1 MINNKL
7 LINGNLVDGHRSADV
22 INPALGKAFATVG
35 LASESQADAAVAAA
49 KAAFPGWAATP
60 LAQRQMAVSRYA
72 DAIRDNAKILA
83 STLTQEQGKP
93 LVEAAAE
100 VKYTEIFLRYFAQ
113 SGFESE
119 LLQDDDDYRIEMIHK
134 PLGPVVGITPWN
146 LPLLI
151 GANKIG
157 PAVVTGN
164 TVILKPAPTTPL
176 TSLMLGTLAQNIF
189 PPGVV
194 NVITDANDLGERLSR
209 HPDVAKITFTG
220 STATGKKVAQSAA
233 NSFKRLTLELGGND
247 AGIVLDDINVNAVAA
262 KILGGSFM
270 NAGQVCIA
278 LKRLYV
284 PANKYDEMCDALAGL
299 AEKTALGNGL
309 DEGIKMGPLQNS
321 MQFDKAKRYLD
332 IASRDGRVMT
342 GGKVREGSG
351 YFVEPT
357 IVRDISDGSALVDE
371 EQFAPILPIIKYNK
385 VDDVIKLANK
395 SNYGLGGSVWS
406 DDIEHAKS
414 VAARI
419 ETGTVWINHHLHF
432 SPNIPFCGAK
442 ESGIG
447 VEFGREGLSEFTQ
460 PSVVS
465 ISKSLT

>member
-7 LINGNLVDGHRSADV
+7 LINGNLVDGHRTADV
-22 INPALGKAFATVG
+22 INPALGTSFATVG
-35 LASESQADAAVAAA
+35 LASESQAEAAVAAA
-49 KAAFPGWAATP
+49 KAAFPAWAATP
-60 LAQRQMAVSRYA
+60 LAERRAAVSRYA
-72 DAIRDNAKILA
+72 DAIRDNAETLA

-93 LVEAAAE
+93 LAEAAAE
-100 VKYTEIFLRYFAQ
+100 VMYTEIFMRYFAQ
-113 SGFESE
+113 AGFEPE
-119 LLQDDDDYRIEMIHK
+119 LIQDDENYRIEMIHK

-164 TVILKPAPTTPL
+164 TVVLKPAPTTPL

-194 NVITDANDLGERLSR
+194 NVITDANDLGWLLSN

-220 STATGKKVAQSAA
+220 STATGKKVAHSAA
-233 NSFKRLTLELGGND
+233 DSLKRLTLELGGND
-247 AGIVLDDINVNAVAA
+247 AGIVLDDVNVDDVAA
-262 KILGGSFM
+262 KILAGSFM

-299 AEKTALGNGL
+299 AQQTKVGNGL
-309 DEGIKMGPLQNS
+309 DEGTQMGPLQNP
-321 MQFDKAKRYLD
+321 MQLEKAKGYLE
-332 IASRDGRVMT
+332 AANRDGRVMT
-342 GGKVREGSG
+342 GGKIREGKG

-371 EQFAPILPIIKYNK
+371 EQFAPILPIIKYDK
-385 VDDVIKLANK
+385 VDEVIERANK
-395 SNYGLGGSVWS
+395 SIYGLGGSVWS
-406 DDIEHAKS
+406 PDIDRAKNI
-414 VAARI
+414 AARI
-419 ETGTVWINHHLHF
+419 ETGTAWINHHLHF
-432 SPNIPFCGAK
+432 SPNVPFCGAK
-442 ESGIG
+442 ESGVG
-447 VEFGREGLSEFTQ
+447 VEFSREGLAEFTQ
-460 PSVVS
+460 RSVIS
-465 ISKSLT
+465 ISKQ